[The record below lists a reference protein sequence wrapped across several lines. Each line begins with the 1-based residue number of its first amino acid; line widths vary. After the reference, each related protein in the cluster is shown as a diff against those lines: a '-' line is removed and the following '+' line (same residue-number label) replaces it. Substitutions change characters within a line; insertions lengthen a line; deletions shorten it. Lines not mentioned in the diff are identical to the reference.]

1 MTASLDISNSRPHR
15 AKSFAQTQQTPFSFR
30 LFQPVIGRD
39 LKPSYREY
47 RALISGLS
55 QGDQIMDDF
64 VEWMFSNSPKV
75 GKQQFDQ
82 ALHQGIHTVKDCPE
96 SLKRLF
102 KHVEHTPEWFDQTL
116 IDDALAFIHGTGT
129 YANHVLRDA
138 ALMGGYLLSGF
149 NQALVMTGALNK
161 GASKRVG
168 ETYKWWIDCTE
179 PQGLQRFGVGFKST
193 LHVRFIHALVRRN
206 LAKSEKWDSDEWGL
220 PICQVDMAATNLA
233 FSVVF
238 LSGLRALGIFAT
250 PHESKAVMHLWRYVG
265 WLMGVDEQWL
275 LASERESIALLYH
288 TTLTQSA
295 PDWTSQELGKAL
307 SIEPLS
313 RHYANLE
320 SVRRLYAYHKHLSV
334 SRYFLG
340 QKKMQQLGLPKQTLP
355 WFPLITAPINVV
367 SYTAQRL
374 VPTIHSALQ
383 QRGRQAQLDML
394 AQFGEHGHGTIQP
407 DKHHPA
413 HV

>member
-1 MTASLDISNSRPHR
+1 MTVSHDMTLVRPHR
-15 AKSFAQTQQTPFSFR
+15 AKSFAESQHTPFSFK
-30 LFQPVIGRD
+30 LFQPVVGRD
-39 LKPSYREY
+39 LKPNMREY
-47 RALISGLS
+47 RALIAGLS
-55 QGDQIMDDF
+55 QGDPVMDDF
-64 VEWMFSNSPKV
+64 VAWMFSTSPKK

-82 ALHQGIHTVKDCPE
+82 ALHHGIETVKDCPE
-96 SLKRLF
+96 PLIRVF
-102 KHVEHTPEWFDQTL
+102 EHVEQTPAWFDQAL
-116 IDDALAFIHGTGT
+116 VDDGLAFIHGTGT
-129 YANHVLRDA
+129 YANDVLRDL

-161 GASKRVG
+161 GASKRVA
-168 ETYKWWIDCTE
+168 ETLKWWVDCTE
-179 PQGLQRFGVGFKST
+179 HDGLQRFGGGFKST

-206 LAKSEKWDSDEWGL
+206 LAQSEKWDAAEWGL
-220 PICQVDMAATNLA
+220 PLCQVDMAATNLA

-238 LSGLRALGIFAT
+238 LSGLRMLGIFAT

-275 LASERESIALLYH
+275 LAGERESATLLYH

-295 PDWTSQELGKAL
+295 PDWTSKELGKAL

-313 RHYANLE
+313 RHYSHLE

-340 QKKMQQLGLPKQTLP
+340 SKKMQLLGLPKQTLP
-355 WFPLITAPINVV
+355 WFPLIAAPLNVV

-374 VPTIHSALQ
+374 MPSTRAGLQ
-383 QRGRQAQLDML
+383 RRGRRAQHDLL
-394 AQFGEHGHGTIQP
+394 ALFGEHGLGTIQP